1 MSAPE
6 LPANTLVALLPQT
19 TSVPQWDGA
28 PDRVGDRQKPREKL
42 YLQCPRASEAEPLG
56 SIHLHKVKK
65 KKNLGLL
72 IRSDFLLPRDMG
84 DWQNSLGMEEFVNC
98 MQ

>member
-6 LPANTLVALLPQT
+6 LPTHLLLSSLRLLQFPQR
-19 TSVPQWDGA
+19 DGA
-28 PDRVGDRQKPREKL
+28 PDRVGDRQKLREKL
-42 YLQCPRASEAEPLG
+42 YLQCPRAPEAEPLG

-65 KKNLGLL
+65 KKLGLL
-72 IRSDFLLPRDMG
+72 IRSDFLLPRDTG
-84 DWQNSLGMEEFVNC
+84 GWKNSLGMEEFVNC